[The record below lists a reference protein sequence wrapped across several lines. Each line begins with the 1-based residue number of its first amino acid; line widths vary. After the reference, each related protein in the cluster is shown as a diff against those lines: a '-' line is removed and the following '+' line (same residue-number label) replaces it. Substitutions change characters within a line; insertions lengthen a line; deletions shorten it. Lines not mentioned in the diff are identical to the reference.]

1 MAIDIKKNSTSV
13 SAREAI
19 AEVLNTFDEQ
29 ELDPIKELCLI
40 AKDPSTPRDEK
51 ISVLKELAS
60 YKAPKRKAVDVNLE
74 SAEGITVKII
84 KINNVQTAVNEMFKE
99 GSNGDNSST

>member
-19 AEVLNTFDEQ
+19 AGVLNTFDEQ
-29 ELDPIKELCLI
+29 ELDPIKELCIL
-40 AKDPSTPRDEK
+40 AKDSNTPRNEK
-51 ISVLKELAS
+51 ISILKELAS

-74 SAEGITVKII
+74 SSEGITVKII
-84 KINNVQTAVNEMFKE
+84 KINNIDNAVESMFKKE
-99 GSNGDNSST
+99 PNGDSSPT